1 LPDKGGLLRNKAGL
15 FLRRKIVLAEVL
27 AAWGQL
33 VMNEQGEYL
42 LQLEEKT
49 LAGFIAIGIHVKYN
63 G

>member
-1 LPDKGGLLRNKAGL
+1 MYNKAGL
-15 FLRRKIVLAEVL
+15 FLTKGTVPIVRKILAEIL

-42 LQLEEKT
+42 LQLEEET
-49 LAGFIAIGIHVKYN
+49 LAGLIAIGIHVKYN